1 MDLSFKIANETCRP
15 SKKQNN
21 EIKYI
26 IVLSNHPTQIIQE
39 LANTINHRLSRNS
52 SSEKLFN
59 EYKCYYEDALNKT
72 GYKTQLNY
80 KISSTSINHNNKIRK
95 RNNTQ
100 FNPPYNQSVSTN
112 VAQTLLKLIDKY
124 FSRLHRLC
132 EIFNHNTIKVRFR
145 CTDNRTAR

>member
-39 LANTINHRLSRNS
+39 LANTINHRLLRNS

-80 KISSTSINHNNKIRK
+80 KISQHRSIITTKLEKEITPSSILPTIRVF
-95 RNNTQ
+95 Q
-100 FNPPYNQSVSTN
+100 QM
-112 VAQTLLKLIDKY
+112 
-124 FSRLHRLC
+124 
-132 EIFNHNTIKVRFR
+132 
-145 CTDNRTAR
+145 